1 MSLGLI
7 LESDDIKRA
16 ASEINL
22 DAGKWYQKKV
32 DKDD

>member
-22 DAGKWYQKKV
+22 DAGKWYQKKA
-32 DKDD
+32 DKND